1 MRLNRVLGLLLTG
14 TLLLGV
20 AGCGSSPD
28 GSPDAKETAAPI
40 SGADAPG
47 ADGRTVVTLSTYTT
61 LPCFEEAFET
71 AYPQYDLDVEWL
83 ASGVINGE
91 VNRRLRNHH
100 ARDLIVTS
108 LPGGEVAQYTYD
120 ISAED
125 FIENYQSNI
134 SEQLLVDGTAR
145 YIPLPGS
152 YYGYILNKTL
162 LDELG
167 LEMPE
172 TTGDLLTVFERAR
185 EGGEGVTEEG
195 YCYGL
200 SFIGATFLGAYLTA
214 DFSTDYLSTADGARW
229 MANLKNGAAT
239 FTGTWEHSVD
249 FLTTCVDEGYIDA
262 RKMLSNYTVGP
273 TNIGNAFK
281 PEVEMPQRRAIL
293 AYGDVATLE
302 KVQGLSDDEF
312 VMLPCLP
319 KTANGNQMLSAISND
334 YMAVNGDLASQPEKL
349 EGALAVM
356 RFLST
361 PEGQE
366 AWMRDTDC
374 PSSYLNGYELDPDSL
389 PESIRAYVS
398 NGMVFPNPFPTNLL
412 SFIGAKLIPVA
423 TGKADIAD
431 ALAAIDDYY
440 VNGSEAVEYDM
451 SVVGTVAVD
460 MIYENSNT
468 RYEETQLGNLVSDAI
483 RELTG
488 ARVALVNGGGIRS
501 SFYQGDV
508 TGADLNAVCPYGN
521 LIIVAEMDGR
531 TLREAITNGIQLTW
545 KPAGQFLQVSGVRYA
560 YRPASGEGQTAE
572 LLSLTYDDGTP
583 VQDGDS
589 ITVAYNN
596 YMAGSSGYIDAG
608 DGFMM
613 LNVYDESHPVN
624 VRLVSETGKTFA
636 DALREYFANHIDEEI
651 TASLEGRIEIV
662 ND

>member
-1 MRLNRVLGLLLTG
+1 
-14 TLLLGV
+14 
-20 AGCGSSPD
+20 
-28 GSPDAKETAAPI
+28 
-40 SGADAPG
+40 
-47 ADGRTVVTLSTYTT
+47 
-61 LPCFEEAFET
+61 
-71 AYPQYDLDVEWL
+71 
-83 ASGVINGE
+83 
-91 VNRRLRNHH
+91 
-100 ARDLIVTS
+100 
-108 LPGGEVAQYTYD
+108 
-120 ISAED
+120 
-125 FIENYQSNI
+125 
-134 SEQLLVDGTAR
+134 
-145 YIPLPGS
+145 
-152 YYGYILNKTL
+152 
-162 LDELG
+162 
-167 LEMPE
+167 
-172 TTGDLLTVFERAR
+172 
-185 EGGEGVTEEG
+185 
-195 YCYGL
+195 
-200 SFIGATFLGAYLTA
+200 
-214 DFSTDYLSTADGARW
+214 
-229 MANLKNGAAT
+229 
-239 FTGTWEHSVD
+239 
-249 FLTTCVDEGYIDA
+249 
-262 RKMLSNYTVGP
+262 
-273 TNIGNAFK
+273 
-281 PEVEMPQRRAIL
+281 
-293 AYGDVATLE
+293 
-302 KVQGLSDDEF
+302 
-312 VMLPCLP
+312 
-319 KTANGNQMLSAISND
+319 
-334 YMAVNGDLASQPEKL
+334 
-349 EGALAVM
+349 
-356 RFLST
+356 
-361 PEGQE
+361 
-366 AWMRDTDC
+366 
-374 PSSYLNGYELDPDSL
+374 
-389 PESIRAYVS
+389 
-398 NGMVFPNPFPTNLL
+398 
-412 SFIGAKLIPVA
+412 
-423 TGKADIAD
+423 
-431 ALAAIDDYY
+431 
-440 VNGSEAVEYDM
+440 M

>member
-1 MRLNRVLGLLLTG
+1 MKFRRMTGLLLAASI
-14 TLLLGV
+14 LLSLTS
-20 AGCGSSPD
+20 CGSSPD
-28 GSPDAKETAAPI
+28 APAGGQDTAVPT
-40 SGADAPG
+40 SN
-47 ADGRTVVTLSTYTT
+47 GRTVVTMSTYTEI
-61 LPCFEEAFET
+61 PGFEEAFET
-71 AYPQYDLDVEWL
+71 AFPEYDLDVEWL

-108 LPGGEVAQYTYD
+108 LPAGEVAQYTYD

-125 FIENYQSNI
+125 FIGNYQSSI
-134 SEQLLVDGTAR
+134 SDQLLVNGTSR

-167 LEMPE
+167 LGVPE
-172 TTGDLLTVFERAR
+172 TTADLLTVFARAR
-185 EGGEGVTEEG
+185 EAGLGVTEEG

-214 DFSTDYLSTADGARW
+214 DFSTDYLSTAEGAKW
-229 MANLKNGAAT
+229 MANLKNGTAT

-249 FLTTCVDEGYIDA
+249 FLKTCVDEGYIDA
-262 RKMLSNYTVGP
+262 RKMLANYTAGP
-273 TNIGNAFK
+273 TNTGNAFK
-281 PEVEMPQRRAIL
+281 PEVEMPLRRAIL

-302 KVQGLSDDEF
+302 KVQALSEDEF
-312 VMLPCLP
+312 IMLPCLP
-319 KTANGNQMLSAISND
+319 KTAEGNRMLSAISND
-334 YMAVNGDLASQPEKL
+334 YMAINGDLADRPEKL
-349 EGALAVM
+349 EGALAVL

-361 PEGQE
+361 PEGQA
-366 AWMRDTDC
+366 AWMRDTNC
-374 PSSYLNGYELDPDSL
+374 PSSYLNGYELDLDSL
-389 PESIRAYVS
+389 PESIRSYVAD
-398 NGMVFPNPFPTNLL
+398 GLVFPNPFPTNLL
-412 SFIGAKLIPVA
+412 SFIGAKLIPAA
-423 TGKADIAD
+423 TGKADIAG
-431 ALAAIDDYY
+431 ALAEIDDYY
-440 VNGSEAVEYDM
+440 VNGSEEAEYDM

-468 RYEETQLGNLVSDAI
+468 RYEETQLGNLVSDAL

-488 ARVALVNGGGIRS
+488 AQVALVNGGGIRS
-501 SFYQGDV
+501 SFYRGDV
-508 TGADLNAVCPYGN
+508 TGADLSAVCPYGN

-545 KPAGQFLQVSGVRYA
+545 KPAGQFLQVSGVRYS
-560 YRPASGEGQTAE
+560 YRPAAGEGETAE
-572 LLSLTYDDGTP
+572 LLSLTYDDGTE
-583 VQDGDS
+583 VRDGD
-589 ITVAYNN
+589 IFTVAYNN

-608 DGFMM
+608 DGFTM
-613 LNVYDESHPVN
+613 LNIYDGTLPVS
-624 VRLVSETGKTFA
+624 VRLISETGMTFA